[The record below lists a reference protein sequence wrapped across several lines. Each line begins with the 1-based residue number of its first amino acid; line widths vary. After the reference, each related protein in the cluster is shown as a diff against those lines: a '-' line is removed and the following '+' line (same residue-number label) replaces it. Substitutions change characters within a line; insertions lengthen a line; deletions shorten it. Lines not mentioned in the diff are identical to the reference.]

1 MYKIV
6 INKIKNFNL
15 KRINIFIYIISF
27 IIYLMSIYLV
37 KNIYLLIIIYFFL
50 FILYSK
56 INHKVIEFFVYIL
69 GILLIGYIFINLLN
83 LNIFILDYK
92 KIFIIIIKLFYLFSY
107 FSIFLL
113 NIKNKELRGKKIEQ
127 FRNDELAKINYFIDK
142 QGINNSEYEKII
154 RDNLSNLT
162 DESLDKYIWVNYL
175 RFYKNQKSFHRRF
188 VNGFSKQDGLRTI
201 QGEMENVLKFIN
213 NGETKIVGSG
223 RTDKGVHAIKQVCHV
238 DILVNITEYKLKC
251 AMNSLYQKIFM

>member
-1 MYKIV
+1 MCIRMYKIV

-113 NIKNKELRGKKIEQ
+113 NIKNKRKEYLKIKKGKKYTFKELRGKKIEQ

-175 RFYKNQKSFHRRF
+175 RFYKNQK
-188 VNGFSKQDGLRTI
+188 KQ
-201 QGEMENVLKFIN
+201 
-213 NGETKIVGSG
+213 
-223 RTDKGVHAIKQVCHV
+223 
-238 DILVNITEYKLKC
+238 
-251 AMNSLYQKIFM
+251 NSWKWKN

>member
-27 IIYLMSIYLV
+27 IIYLTSIYLV

-69 GILLIGYIFINLLN
+69 GILLISYIFINLLN

-113 NIKNKELRGKKIEQ
+113 NIKNKRREYLKIKKGKKYTFKELRGKKIEQ

-175 RFYKNQKSFHRRF
+175 RFYKNQKKQK
-188 VNGFSKQDGLRTI
+188 NNNISKSDLVFLTI
-201 QGEMENVLKFIN
+201 
-213 NGETKIVGSG
+213 
-223 RTDKGVHAIKQVCHV
+223 HV
-238 DILVNITEYKLKC
+238 IILLL
-251 AMNSLYQKIFM
+251 SLLVR

>member
-1 MYKIV
+1 
-6 INKIKNFNL
+6 
-15 KRINIFIYIISF
+15 
-27 IIYLMSIYLV
+27 MSIYLV

-113 NIKNKELRGKKIEQ
+113 NIKNKRREYLKIKKGKKYTFKELRGKKIEQ

-162 DESLDKYIWVNYL
+162 DESLDKYIWINYL
-175 RFYKNQKSFHRRF
+175 RFYKNQKKQK
-188 VNGFSKQDGLRTI
+188 NNNISKSDLVFLTI
-201 QGEMENVLKFIN
+201 
-213 NGETKIVGSG
+213 
-223 RTDKGVHAIKQVCHV
+223 HV
-238 DILVNITEYKLKC
+238 IILLL
-251 AMNSLYQKIFM
+251 SLLVR

>member
-56 INHKVIEFFVYIL
+56 INYKVIEFFVYIL

-113 NIKNKELRGKKIEQ
+113 NIKNKRREYLKIKKGKKYTFKELRGKKIEQ
-127 FRNDELAKINYFIDK
+127 FRNDELEKINYFIDK

-175 RFYKNQKSFHRRF
+175 RFYKNQKKQK
-188 VNGFSKQDGLRTI
+188 NNNISKSDLVFLTI
-201 QGEMENVLKFIN
+201 
-213 NGETKIVGSG
+213 
-223 RTDKGVHAIKQVCHV
+223 HV
-238 DILVNITEYKLKC
+238 IILLL
-251 AMNSLYQKIFM
+251 SLLVR

>member
-69 GILLIGYIFINLLN
+69 GISLIGYIFINLLN

-113 NIKNKELRGKKIEQ
+113 NIKNKRKEYLKIKKGKKYTFKELRGKKIEQ

-175 RFYKNQKSFHRRF
+175 RFYKNQKKQK
-188 VNGFSKQDGLRTI
+188 NNNISKSDLVFLTI
-201 QGEMENVLKFIN
+201 
-213 NGETKIVGSG
+213 
-223 RTDKGVHAIKQVCHV
+223 HV
-238 DILVNITEYKLKC
+238 IILLL
-251 AMNSLYQKIFM
+251 SLLVR

>member
-113 NIKNKELRGKKIEQ
+113 NIKNKRKEYLKIKKGKKYTFKELRGKKIEQ

-175 RFYKNQKSFHRRF
+175 RFYKNQ
-188 VNGFSKQDGLRTI
+188 NKQ
-201 QGEMENVLKFIN
+201 KN
-213 NGETKIVGSG
+213 N
-223 RTDKGVHAIKQVCHV
+223 
-238 DILVNITEYKLKC
+238 NITKSDLVFLTIHVIILLL
-251 AMNSLYQKIFM
+251 SLLVR

>member
-113 NIKNKELRGKKIEQ
+113 NIKNKRREYLKIKKGKKYTFKELRGKKIEQ

-162 DESLDKYIWVNYL
+162 DESLDKYIWINYL
-175 RFYKNQKSFHRRF
+175 RFYKNQKKQK
-188 VNGFSKQDGLRTI
+188 NNNISKSDLVFLTI
-201 QGEMENVLKFIN
+201 
-213 NGETKIVGSG
+213 
-223 RTDKGVHAIKQVCHV
+223 HV
-238 DILVNITEYKLKC
+238 IILLL
-251 AMNSLYQKIFM
+251 SLLVR

>member
-50 FILYSK
+50 FILYNK

-113 NIKNKELRGKKIEQ
+113 NIKNKRREYLKIKKGKKYTFKELRGKKIEQ

-175 RFYKNQKSFHRRF
+175 RFYKNQKKQK
-188 VNGFSKQDGLRTI
+188 NNNISKSDLVFLTI
-201 QGEMENVLKFIN
+201 
-213 NGETKIVGSG
+213 
-223 RTDKGVHAIKQVCHV
+223 HV
-238 DILVNITEYKLKC
+238 IILLL
-251 AMNSLYQKIFM
+251 SLLVR

>member
-1 MYKIV
+1 MCIRMYKIV

-113 NIKNKELRGKKIEQ
+113 NIKNKRKEYLKIKKGKKYTFKELRGKKIEQ

-175 RFYKNQKSFHRRF
+175 RFYKNQK
-188 VNGFSKQDGLRTI
+188 KQ
-201 QGEMENVLKFIN
+201 KN
-213 NGETKIVGSG
+213 N
-223 RTDKGVHAIKQVCHV
+223 
-238 DILVNITEYKLKC
+238 NITKSDLVFLTIHVIILLL
-251 AMNSLYQKIFM
+251 SLLVR

>member
-113 NIKNKELRGKKIEQ
+113 NIKNKRKEYLKIKKGKKYTFKELRGKKIEQ
-127 FRNDELAKINYFIDK
+127 FRNYELAKINYFIDK

-175 RFYKNQKSFHRRF
+175 RFYKNQK
-188 VNGFSKQDGLRTI
+188 KQ
-201 QGEMENVLKFIN
+201 KN
-213 NGETKIVGSG
+213 N
-223 RTDKGVHAIKQVCHV
+223 
-238 DILVNITEYKLKC
+238 NITKSDLVFLTIHVIILLL
-251 AMNSLYQKIFM
+251 SLLVR

>member
-69 GILLIGYIFINLLN
+69 GISLIGYIFINLLN

-113 NIKNKELRGKKIEQ
+113 NIKNKRKEYLKIKKGKKYTFKELRGKKIEQ
-127 FRNDELAKINYFIDK
+127 FRNDEIEKINYFINK

-175 RFYKNQKSFHRRF
+175 RFYKNQKKQK
-188 VNGFSKQDGLRTI
+188 NNNISKSDLVFLTI
-201 QGEMENVLKFIN
+201 
-213 NGETKIVGSG
+213 
-223 RTDKGVHAIKQVCHV
+223 HV
-238 DILVNITEYKLKC
+238 IILLL
-251 AMNSLYQKIFM
+251 SLLVR

>member
-56 INHKVIEFFVYIL
+56 INHRVIEFFVYIL

-113 NIKNKELRGKKIEQ
+113 NIKNKRRDYLKIKKGKKYTFKELRGKKIEQ

-175 RFYKNQKSFHRRF
+175 RFYKNQKKQK
-188 VNGFSKQDGLRTI
+188 NNNISKSDLVFLTI
-201 QGEMENVLKFIN
+201 
-213 NGETKIVGSG
+213 
-223 RTDKGVHAIKQVCHV
+223 HV
-238 DILVNITEYKLKC
+238 IILLL
-251 AMNSLYQKIFM
+251 SLLVR

>member
-113 NIKNKELRGKKIEQ
+113 NIKNKRRKYLKIKKGKKYTFKELRGKKIEQ

-175 RFYKNQKSFHRRF
+175 RFYKNQKKQK
-188 VNGFSKQDGLRTI
+188 NNNISKSDLVFLTI
-201 QGEMENVLKFIN
+201 
-213 NGETKIVGSG
+213 
-223 RTDKGVHAIKQVCHV
+223 HV
-238 DILVNITEYKLKC
+238 IILLL
-251 AMNSLYQKIFM
+251 SLLVR

>member
-113 NIKNKELRGKKIEQ
+113 NIKNKRKEYLKIKKGKKYTFKELRGKKIEQ

-175 RFYKNQKSFHRRF
+175 RFYKNQKKQK
-188 VNGFSKQDGLRTI
+188 NNNISKSDLVFLTI
-201 QGEMENVLKFIN
+201 
-213 NGETKIVGSG
+213 
-223 RTDKGVHAIKQVCHV
+223 HV
-238 DILVNITEYKLKC
+238 IILLL
-251 AMNSLYQKIFM
+251 SLLVR

>member
-69 GILLIGYIFINLLN
+69 GILLISYIFINLLN

-113 NIKNKELRGKKIEQ
+113 NIKNKRREYLKIKKGKKYTFKELRGKKIEQ

-175 RFYKNQKSFHRRF
+175 RFYKNQKKQK
-188 VNGFSKQDGLRTI
+188 NNNISKSDLVFLTI
-201 QGEMENVLKFIN
+201 
-213 NGETKIVGSG
+213 
-223 RTDKGVHAIKQVCHV
+223 HV
-238 DILVNITEYKLKC
+238 IILLL
-251 AMNSLYQKIFM
+251 SLLVR

>member
-56 INHKVIEFFVYIL
+56 INYKVIEFFVYIL

-113 NIKNKELRGKKIEQ
+113 NIKNKRREYLKIKKGKKYTFKELRGKKIEQ
-127 FRNDELAKINYFIDK
+127 YRNDEIAKINYFIDK

-162 DESLDKYIWVNYL
+162 DESLDKYICLNYL
-175 RFYKNQKSFHRRF
+175 RIYKNQNKQKNNNIYKSDLVF
-188 VNGFSKQDGLRTI
+188 LTI
-201 QGEMENVLKFIN
+201 
-213 NGETKIVGSG
+213 
-223 RTDKGVHAIKQVCHV
+223 HV
-238 DILVNITEYKLKC
+238 IILLL
-251 AMNSLYQKIFM
+251 SLLVR

>member
-113 NIKNKELRGKKIEQ
+113 NIKNKRREYLKIKKGKKYTFKELRGKKIEQ

-175 RFYKNQKSFHRRF
+175 RFYKNQKKQK
-188 VNGFSKQDGLRTI
+188 NNNISKSDLVFLTI
-201 QGEMENVLKFIN
+201 
-213 NGETKIVGSG
+213 
-223 RTDKGVHAIKQVCHV
+223 HV
-238 DILVNITEYKLKC
+238 IILLL
-251 AMNSLYQKIFM
+251 SLLVR

>member
-92 KIFIIIIKLFYLFSY
+92 KIFIIIIKLFYLFLY

-113 NIKNKELRGKKIEQ
+113 NIKNKRKEYLKIKKGKKYTFKELRGKKIEQ

-175 RFYKNQKSFHRRF
+175 RFYKNQKKQK
-188 VNGFSKQDGLRTI
+188 NNNISKSDLVFLTI
-201 QGEMENVLKFIN
+201 
-213 NGETKIVGSG
+213 
-223 RTDKGVHAIKQVCHV
+223 HV
-238 DILVNITEYKLKC
+238 IILLL
-251 AMNSLYQKIFM
+251 SLLVR

>member
-113 NIKNKELRGKKIEQ
+113 NIKNKRKEYLKIKKGKKYTFKELRGKKIEQ

-175 RFYKNQKSFHRRF
+175 RFYKNQK
-188 VNGFSKQDGLRTI
+188 KQ
-201 QGEMENVLKFIN
+201 KN
-213 NGETKIVGSG
+213 N
-223 RTDKGVHAIKQVCHV
+223 
-238 DILVNITEYKLKC
+238 NITKSDLVFLTIHVIILLL
-251 AMNSLYQKIFM
+251 SLLVR

>member
-56 INHKVIEFFVYIL
+56 INHRVIEFFVYIL

-113 NIKNKELRGKKIEQ
+113 NIKNKRREYLKIKKGKKYTFKELRGKKIEQ

-175 RFYKNQKSFHRRF
+175 RFYKNQKKQK
-188 VNGFSKQDGLRTI
+188 NNNISKSDLVFLTI
-201 QGEMENVLKFIN
+201 
-213 NGETKIVGSG
+213 
-223 RTDKGVHAIKQVCHV
+223 HV
-238 DILVNITEYKLKC
+238 IILLL
-251 AMNSLYQKIFM
+251 SLLVR

>member
-56 INHKVIEFFVYIL
+56 INYKVIEFFVYIL

-113 NIKNKELRGKKIEQ
+113 NIKNKRREYLKIKKGKKYTFKELRGKKIEQ

-175 RFYKNQKSFHRRF
+175 RFYKNQKKQK
-188 VNGFSKQDGLRTI
+188 NNNISKSDLVFLTI
-201 QGEMENVLKFIN
+201 
-213 NGETKIVGSG
+213 
-223 RTDKGVHAIKQVCHV
+223 HV
-238 DILVNITEYKLKC
+238 IILLL
-251 AMNSLYQKIFM
+251 SLLVR

>member
-69 GILLIGYIFINLLN
+69 CILLIGYIFINLLN

-113 NIKNKELRGKKIEQ
+113 NIKNKRREYLKIKKGKKYTFKELRGKKIEQ

-175 RFYKNQKSFHRRF
+175 RFYKNQKKQK
-188 VNGFSKQDGLRTI
+188 NNNISKSDLVFLTI
-201 QGEMENVLKFIN
+201 
-213 NGETKIVGSG
+213 
-223 RTDKGVHAIKQVCHV
+223 HV
-238 DILVNITEYKLKC
+238 IILLL
-251 AMNSLYQKIFM
+251 SLLVR

>member
-113 NIKNKELRGKKIEQ
+113 NIKNKRREYLKIKKGKKYTFKELRGKKIEQ

-175 RFYKNQKSFHRRF
+175 RFYKNQK
-188 VNGFSKQDGLRTI
+188 KQ
-201 QGEMENVLKFIN
+201 KN
-213 NGETKIVGSG
+213 N
-223 RTDKGVHAIKQVCHV
+223 
-238 DILVNITEYKLKC
+238 NITKSDLVFLTIHVIILLL
-251 AMNSLYQKIFM
+251 SLLVR

>member
-113 NIKNKELRGKKIEQ
+113 NIKNKRRDYLKIKKGKKYTFKELRGKKIEQ

-175 RFYKNQKSFHRRF
+175 RFYKNQKKQK
-188 VNGFSKQDGLRTI
+188 NNNISKSDLVFLTI
-201 QGEMENVLKFIN
+201 
-213 NGETKIVGSG
+213 
-223 RTDKGVHAIKQVCHV
+223 HV
-238 DILVNITEYKLKC
+238 IILLL
-251 AMNSLYQKIFM
+251 SLLVR